1 MGVPK
6 ISRVWLVAVV
16 TGLLLSVAPTPSQAV
31 NPARLVER
39 TSMFKATNQSRLTH
53 DVHGLWLN
61 KEMSDLARRHS
72 RWMARHACLCHT
84 ATPSAYYLK
93 GVSWHTWG
101 ENIGV
106 TYPGSSV
113 TQIQRLEQGFMA
125 SAPHRA
131 NILNGKFKRTAI
143 GTALDVHGNLWVTVF
158 FYG

>member
-6 ISRVWLVAVV
+6 FSRIWLVAVV
-16 TGLLLSVAPTPSQAV
+16 AGLLLSVAPTASQAV
-31 NPARLVER
+31 LQARLVER
-39 TSMFKATNQSRLTH
+39 SSMFRATNQSRLNH
-53 DVHGLWLN
+53 DVHSVLLN

-84 ATPSAYYLK
+84 NNPGTYYLK
-93 GVSWHTWG
+93 GMSWHTWG

-106 TYPGSSV
+106 TYPGGTEV
-113 TQIQRLEQGFMA
+113 QRLEQGFMH
-125 SAPHRA
+125 SPPHRR

-143 GTALDVHGNLWVTVF
+143 GTARDELGNLWVTVF

>member
-6 ISRVWLVAVV
+6 VSRIWLVAVV
-16 TGLLLSVAPTPSQAV
+16 AGLVLSVAPAGSQAV
-31 NPARLVER
+31 TSPRLAER
-39 TSMFKATNQSRLTH
+39 TSMQKATNVSRFKN
-53 DVHGLWLN
+53 DVHGVWLN

-84 ATPSAYYLK
+84 SNPSAYYLK
-93 GVSWHTWG
+93 GMTWHTWG

-106 TYPGSSV
+106 TYPGD
-113 TQIQRLEQGFMA
+113 TEIQRLEQGFMH

-131 NILNGKFKRTAI
+131 NILNGKFKHTAI
-143 GTALDVHGNLWVTVF
+143 GTARDEKGNLWVTVF